1 MESYE
6 CLQCNA
12 LFDVEIVESDDDDQK
27 VRFCPLC
34 GDKDIRKVVD
44 YDYVD
49 EDPEDDE

>member
-6 CLQCNA
+6 CLQCDSV
-12 LFDVEIVESDDDDQK
+12 FEVEVVETDGDYTE

-44 YDYVD
+44 RDYVD
-49 EDPEDDE
+49 EDPEYDE